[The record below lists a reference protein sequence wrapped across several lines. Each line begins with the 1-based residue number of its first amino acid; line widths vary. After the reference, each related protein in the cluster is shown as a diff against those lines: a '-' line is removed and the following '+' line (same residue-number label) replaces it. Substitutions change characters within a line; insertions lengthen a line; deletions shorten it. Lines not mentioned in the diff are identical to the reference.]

1 MPGFYDRLREA
12 VGAYT
17 FRDVILLPGLSEVE
31 PFEVD
36 LSTNFSRSIGL
47 RLPFVSSPMDT
58 VTEADMAIALARQ
71 GGIGVL
77 HRNMS
82 ADEQVDMARRVKR
95 AESFIIRDVV
105 TISPQA
111 KVSEAIE
118 LMGRHNISG
127 LPVVLDGKLV
137 GIVTKR
143 DVSFAAG
150 DLLVESVMTK
160 NVITAGPSITIEE
173 AKAIMHRHRVEKLP
187 VVDSERRVIGLIT
200 IKDIYSREK
209 YTRATRDEEGR
220 LRVAAAISPFDL
232 DRAKA
237 LDKYVDALVTDVAH
251 FHNRAV
257 LEATKKLAKEV
268 SADLIVGN
276 LGTREGVEDAITS
289 IERVDGLRM
298 GIGSGSTCLTSEITK
313 AGAPTLFAVA
323 QAADVLSSYGLEVP
337 IIADGGIRN
346 PGDAAVALAAGASC
360 VMMGFVFAGCTES
373 PGHLIKVGNRYYKP
387 HRGMGSAA
395 ARQKRFA
402 VDRYQPSKGIAEG
415 VEGLVPYRGDVEKV
429 VEEFEA
435 GLKAALGYA
444 GARGIRELW
453 SKAQFALVTPSG
465 VQELRPHSIILPGEG
480 GYEGA

>member
-1 MPGFYDRLREA
+1 MPSFYERLRDA

-31 PFEVD
+31 PQDVD
-36 LSTNFSRSIGL
+36 LGTRFSTNIIL

-58 VTEADMAIALARQ
+58 VTEADMAIALARE

-82 ADEQVDMARRVKR
+82 VEEQVDMARRVKR

-105 TISPQA
+105 TISPKA
-111 KVSEAIE
+111 TVREALE
-118 LMGRHNISG
+118 LMARHNISG
-127 LPVVLDGKLV
+127 LPVVLDGRLV

-143 DVSFAAG
+143 DVSFAAPS
-150 DLLVESVMTK
+150 LLVEAVMTRD
-160 NVITAGPSITIEE
+160 VITAGPSITIEE
-173 AKAIMHRHRVEKLP
+173 AKAIMHQHRVEKLP
-187 VVDSERRVIGLIT
+187 VVDSEKRVIGLIT

-232 DRAKA
+232 ERARA
-237 LDKYVDALVTDVAH
+237 LDRYVDALVTDVAH

-257 LEATKKLAKEV
+257 LEAAKRLAKEV
-268 SADLIVGN
+268 SADLIIGN
-276 LGTREGVEDAITS
+276 LGTSQGVEDAITYL
-289 IERVDGLRM
+289 ERVDGLRM
-298 GIGSGSTCLTSEITK
+298 GIGSGSTCLTSDLTK

-323 QAADVLSSYGLEVP
+323 QAADVLRKYGQAIP

-346 PGDAAVALAAGASC
+346 PGDAAVALAAGASS

-395 ARQKRFA
+395 ARQRRYA

-415 VEGLVPYRGDVEKV
+415 VEGLVPYRGDVAKV

-444 GARGIRELW
+444 GAKSIQELW
-453 SKAQFALVTPSG
+453 ERATFALVTPSG

-480 GYEGA
+480 AYEGS